1 MPHHRSVNKDHPD
14 GFSVRDVIA
23 AYDAEASRL
32 TSEYERL
39 SFEEIHSAVSDL
51 LPDTPGFILDV
62 GAGTGRDAAWFAA
75 KGHTV
80 VAVEPSTEMRKAG
93 QERHHSSNIQ
103 WMNDT
108 LPKLDQVFSSKL
120 TFDLVWLS
128 AVWMHV
134 PKTQRD
140 RAFRKIVSVLRP
152 GGSVMVSIRVGPQP
166 EGRPM
171 DPVTVA
177 DVETLAQRRGLQIV
191 RVDHIKDA
199 LQRPEISW
207 DVVWLRLPDDGT
219 GALPLLRHIVFND
232 SKSSTYKLALLRT
245 LIRAAD
251 SAGGF
256 ARLSQDEQHVELPLG
271 LVSLFWVRGFQSLLA
286 NNLSQHPSGNSRLS
300 FVKEGFQGLAS
311 RSPYDLRVGQKFS
324 GQDAVNLI
332 CALRDA
338 ANCIRRMPAHFITYP
353 GSSNSVKNQVFPCEY
368 RSVRVRDSVRID
380 ENFLR
385 AFGTFSVPVHVWQAM
400 SRYAPWIEPAVV
412 NEWIEVMR
420 GYKQSNTA
428 VTQDQYLASLKWLDP
443 DYDTTLVRKIGESL
457 RADGRQL
464 YCVWSGDN
472 ISRNFDIDHCM
483 PYAAWPCNDLWNL
496 LPSLPQVNQSK
507 GDRLPAPEALEQA
520 KCKIL
525 DWWSMAYMR
534 GEPDLALRF
543 EDEARSALPAVKPVK
558 GTVSEEILENF
569 FQGVMFQQMVL
580 KRDQQLTEWHTANL
594 FSD

>member
-1 MPHHRSVNKDHPD
+1 MPHHRFVKEDRPD
-14 GFSVRDVIA
+14 GFSVEDVVA
-23 AYDAEASRL
+23 AYDVEASRL
-32 TSEYERL
+32 KSEYERF
-39 SFEEIHSAVSDL
+39 SFEEIHSAVLDL
-51 LPDTPGFILDV
+51 VPDTPSFVLDI
-62 GAGTGRDAAWFAA
+62 GAGIGRDAAWFAD

-108 LPKLDQVFSSKL
+108 LPKLEQVFSSKL

-134 PKTQRD
+134 PKTKRD

-177 DVETLAQRRGLQIV
+177 DVESMAQRRGLQIV
-191 RVDHIKDA
+191 RVDHIRDA
-199 LQRPEISW
+199 FQRPEISW
-207 DVVWLRLPDDGT
+207 DVVWLRFPDDGT

-271 LVSLFWVRGFQSLLA
+271 LVSLFWVRGFQPLLA
-286 NNLSQHPSGNSRLS
+286 NDLPQHPAGNSGLS
-300 FVKEGFQGLAS
+300 FVKEGFRGLAS
-311 RSPYDLRVGQKFS
+311 RSPYDLRVGQTFS
-324 GQDAVNLI
+324 GQDAGNLI
-332 CALRDA
+332 LALRDA
-338 ANCIRRMPAHFITYP
+338 AKCIRRMPAHFITYP
-353 GSSNSVKNQVFPCEY
+353 GSSSSEQNQVFPCEY

-380 ENFLR
+380 ENFLW
-385 AFGTFSVPVHVWQAM
+385 AFGTFSVPVHVWRAM

-420 GYKQSNTA
+420 GYKQSKA
-428 VTQDQYLASLKWLDP
+428 ADTQDQYLTSLKWLDP
-443 DYDTTLVRKIGESL
+443 EHDTTLVRKIGENL
-457 RADGRQL
+457 RADGHRI
-464 YCVWSGDN
+464 YCVWTGN
-472 ISRNFDIDHCM
+472 FIRKNFDVDHCM

-496 LPSLPQVNQSK
+496 LPSMPKVNRSK
-507 GDRLPAPEALEQA
+507 GDRLPAPETLEKA
-520 KCKIL
+520 KPRIL
-525 DWWSMAYMR
+525 EWWSNAYL
-534 GEPDLALRF
+534 GESDLEIRF
-543 EDEARSALPAVKPVK
+543 KDEARSALPVVEPVK
-558 GTVSEEILENF
+558 GEVSQENLENF

-580 KRDQQLTEWHTANL
+580 KRDQQLTEWHTPNL
-594 FSD
+594 FSG

>member
-1 MPHHRSVNKDHPD
+1 MPHHRSVNKNHPD
-14 GFSVRDVIA
+14 GFSVKDVVA

-32 TSEYERL
+32 ASEYERFP
-39 SFEEIHSAVSDL
+39 FEKIHSAVLDL
-51 LPDTPGFILDV
+51 VPDTPGFVLDI
-62 GAGTGRDAAWFAA
+62 GAGTGRDATWFAD

-80 VAVEPSTEMRKAG
+80 VAVEPSTELRNTG
-93 QERHHSSNIQ
+93 QKLHRSSNIQ

-108 LPKLDQVFSSKL
+108 LPKLEQVFSSKL

-128 AVWMHV
+128 GVWVHV
-134 PKTQRD
+134 PKAQRD

-177 DVETLAQRRGLQIV
+177 EVETLAQRRGLQVV

-207 DVVWLRLPDDGT
+207 EVVWLRFPDDGT

-256 ARLSQDEQHVELPLG
+256 ARISQDEQHMELPLG
-271 LVSLFWVRGFQSLLA
+271 LVSLFWVRAFQPLLA
-286 NNLSQHPSGNSRLS
+286 NDLPQHPAGNGRLS

-311 RSPYDLRVGQKFS
+311 RSPYDLRVGQTIS

-332 CALRDA
+332 RALRDA
-338 ANCIRRMPAHFITYP
+338 ANCIRRMPANFITYP
-353 GSSNSVKNQVFPCEY
+353 GSSSSEQNQVFPCEY
-368 RSVRVRDSVRID
+368 RAVRVRDFVRID
-380 ENFLR
+380 EDFLWD
-385 AFGTFSVPVHVWQAM
+385 FGTFRVPVHVWRAM

-420 GYKQSNTA
+420 GYKQSKA
-428 VTQDQYLASLKWLDP
+428 VVTQDQYLASLKWLDP
-443 DYDTTLVRKIGESL
+443 GHDTTLVRKLGENL
-457 RADGRQL
+457 RADGHRI
-464 YCVWSGDN
+464 YCVWTGN
-472 ISRNFDIDHCM
+472 FIRKNFDVDHCM

-496 LPSLPQVNQSK
+496 LPSLPRVNRSK
-507 GDRLPAPEALEQA
+507 GNCLPAPEALEQA
-520 KCKIL
+520 KPRIL
-525 DWWSMAYMR
+525 EWWSSAYL
-534 GEPDLALRF
+534 GEPDLARRF
-543 EDEARSALPAVKPVK
+543 EDEARSALPVVASVK
-558 GTVSEEILENF
+558 GIEPPENLENF

-580 KRDQQLTEWHTANL
+580 KRDQQLTEWYAPNL
-594 FSD
+594 FSG